1 MKQKKAGKRFLSIL
15 LTTGMLFG
23 ALPAAV
29 FAAGEQ
35 SLPFTDV
42 KEADWFYD
50 SVQYVYE
57 NQMMSGTGDDVFTPD
72 AATTR
77 GMIVTILYRMEGNP
91 ATDSDAKFTD
101 VSAGQY
107 YAEAAAWANEKNIVN
122 GYGSGAFGPNDPITR
137 EQMAAVLYRY
147 AKLKGYHTAAAGNL
161 VGFADAGDVSVYAV
175 DPAKWAVGNGLI
187 SGVGNNMLAPGAS
200 STRAQIAVILT
211 RFCKNI
217 IPSGP
222 VDPSDSVIYENRDL
236 GFAIEF
242 PNTWE
247 DSYSVEAN
255 RAHSSG
261 VIVKTEWGGI
271 LCFISRVDTEKWA
284 ESVKNDLV
292 PVEYR
297 VLGENSEYAYV
308 LYFASDVNYE
318 GEEQAKIYREM
329 RQDLFHIGFKIL

>member
-137 EQMAAVLYRY
+137 EQMAAV
-147 AKLKGYHTAAAGNL
+147 
-161 VGFADAGDVSVYAV
+161 F
-175 DPAKWAVGNGLI
+175 
-187 SGVGNNMLAPGAS
+187 
-200 STRAQIAVILT
+200 
-211 RFCKNI
+211 
-217 IPSGP
+217 
-222 VDPSDSVIYENRDL
+222 
-236 GFAIEF
+236 
-242 PNTWE
+242 
-247 DSYSVEAN
+247 
-255 RAHSSG
+255 
-261 VIVKTEWGGI
+261 
-271 LCFISRVDTEKWA
+271 
-284 ESVKNDLV
+284 V
-292 PVEYR
+292 PVCKAQRLSYR
-297 VLGENSEYAYV
+297 CCRKSRGIFRCRRCQCLRRGSC
-308 LYFASDVNYE
+308 
-318 GEEQAKIYREM
+318 EM
-329 RQDLFHIGFKIL
+329 GCGKRTDFRRGK